1 MIAVPEEEYT
11 LHIEILGKLSLILL
25 DKIFREELMNCKD
38 SEQFIKIL
46 CRAEAL
52 CFNNK

>member
-25 DKIFREELMNCKD
+25 DKIFKRRINDCKD